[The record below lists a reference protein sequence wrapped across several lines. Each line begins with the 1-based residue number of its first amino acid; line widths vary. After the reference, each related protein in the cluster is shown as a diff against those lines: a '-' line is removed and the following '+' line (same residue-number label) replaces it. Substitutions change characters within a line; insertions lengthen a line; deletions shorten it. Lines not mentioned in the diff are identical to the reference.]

1 MLRAE
6 EDTKLRFGLTVSVP
20 ISLVMGVRMVA
31 LRY

>member
-6 EDTKLRFGLTVSVP
+6 EDTKLQFGLTESVP

-31 LRY
+31 LR